1 MACSYGFSLPS
12 LNPVLVCEG
21 MPKSME
27 VTSMAVAPNGRMLFA
42 AAAGSRAAWGVC
54 SEHEPLR
61 LYAFALPSG
70 GERGLAALEE
80 QLHSYR

>member
-1 MACSYGFSLPS
+1 M
-12 LNPVLVCEG
+12 
-21 MPKSME
+21 M
-27 VTSMAVAPNGRMLFA
+27 VAPNGRMLFA
-42 AAAGSRAAWGVC
+42 AAVGSPSYVR
-54 SEHEPLR
+54 EREPLR

>member
-12 LNPVLVCEG
+12 LFPVLVCEG

-27 VTSMAVAPNGRMLFA
+27 MDVTSMVVAPNSRMLFA
-42 AAAGSRAAWGVC
+42 AAVGTTSKR
-54 SEHEPLR
+54 EPLR
-61 LYAFALPSG
+61 LYAFALPSV
-70 GERGLAALEE
+70 GEQGLAALEE

>member
-27 VTSMAVAPNGRMLFA
+27 VTSMVVAPNGRMLFA
-42 AAAGSRAAWGVC
+42 AAVGSPSYVR
-54 SEHEPLR
+54 EREPLR